1 MNDKS
6 ITIIFHPGC
15 KASVDFCSLVKKLDN
30 YNLNFIDLQNDEL
43 ESELEVDI
51 VPFICI
57 DNKKTEIYKGKDAFD
72 KIQSLLKTNNK
83 KEPRGIYDSSFTFI
97 EDVKSKTERIDLD
110 AAKKNQ
116 ILR

>member
-1 MNDKS
+1 MNES
-6 ITIIFHPGC
+6 ITIIFHSGC

-30 YNLNFIDLQNDEL
+30 YTLNFIDLQNDEL
-43 ESELEVDI
+43 QSELEVDI

-57 DNKKTEIYKGKDAFD
+57 NNKKSEIYKGKDAFD
-72 KIQSLLKTNNK
+72 KINSLIETNNK
-83 KEPRGIYDSSFTFI
+83 KEPRGIYDSSFTFV
-97 EDVKSKTERIDLD
+97 EDTKQKKERIDLD